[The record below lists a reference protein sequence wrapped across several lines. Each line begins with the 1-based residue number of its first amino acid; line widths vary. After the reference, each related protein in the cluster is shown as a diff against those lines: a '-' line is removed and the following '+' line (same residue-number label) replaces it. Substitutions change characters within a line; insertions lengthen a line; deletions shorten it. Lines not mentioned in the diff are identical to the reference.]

1 MQITTNI
8 RHHEDQIKDSQK
20 NYEAALAENEG
31 QRLKLEVI
39 SSPFYPDD

>member
-20 NYEAALAENEG
+20 NYEAAIAENER

-39 SSPFYPDD
+39 SFPFYPDD